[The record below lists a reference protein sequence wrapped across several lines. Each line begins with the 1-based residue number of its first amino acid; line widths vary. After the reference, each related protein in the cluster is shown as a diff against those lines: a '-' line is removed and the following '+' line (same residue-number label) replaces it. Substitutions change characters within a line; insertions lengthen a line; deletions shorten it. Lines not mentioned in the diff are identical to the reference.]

1 MRLALRS
8 TEDLRMIEL
17 LDSPK
22 HLVAM
27 KISGSL
33 TADDVAKAYRATNDA
48 LKENERISFFAEV
61 DDSVSL
67 TIQGLAKDLFE
78 GVCQIGQL
86 SKYYRAA
93 VVTDKG
99 CLGALTRIEG
109 LVFSSIDVRVFTPAE
124 RDKAFAWASET
135 PEPLP
140 KPEDPGPS
148 IHFVQTTN
156 ENVFAYEVDGRL
168 RANDVKAAIKEFR
181 SYLERDGKVNILGRL
196 HGFSGFDL
204 FAVLEDDLIKLKF
217 KSLSKVDKYAIVGA
231 EPWMRNFLE
240 LVSPITS
247 IRVRVFD
254 AEEEAD
260 AWEWVGAQQ
269 ALLAE

>member
-1 MRLALRS
+1 
-8 TEDLRMIEL
+8 MIEI

-33 TADDVAKAYRATNDA
+33 TADDVASAYKATNDA
-48 LKENERISFFAEV
+48 LNENERISFFAEI
-61 DDSVSL
+61 DDSLSL

-78 GVCQIGQL
+78 GICQIGQV

-99 CLGALTRIEG
+99 WLGALTRVEG
-109 LVFSSIDVRVFTPAE
+109 LVFSSIDVRVFPSAE
-124 RDKAFAWASET
+124 RDKAFAWSSEA
-135 PEPLP
+135 PEPLST
-140 KPEDPGPS
+140 PEDPGRS
-148 IHFVQTTN
+148 IHFIQTTN
-156 ENVFAYEVDGRL
+156 ENVFAYEINGRL
-168 RANDVKAAIKEFR
+168 RANDVKAAIEEFR
-181 SYLERDGKVNILGRL
+181 SYLDRDGKVNVLGRL
-196 HGFSGFDL
+196 NDFNGFDL
-204 FAVLEDDLIKLKF
+204 FAVLEDDLIKIKF

-231 EPWMRNFLE
+231 KPWMRNFLE

-247 IRVRVFD
+247 IKVRVFD
-254 AEEEAD
+254 QEEEAA

-269 ALLAE
+269 ALLPE